1 MQTNRFSS
9 VQSRGREI
17 DAGLQAHMQSVYNRM
32 AMGVFVT
39 AMTAWFVSS
48 VPDAMYLMLG
58 TPLKFVVLFA
68 PLLIVWFGFNPVTMS
83 SSKLKLGFFAV
94 SVLYGISFSAY
105 AFIADAGTIT
115 RAFLITTGMFAGLSI
130 FGYTTKK
137 NLDGLGTFA
146 VMGVMGV
153 FFASLGLMI
162 AGWMGV
168 ETSMAQNLLSGV
180 AIVAFAGVTAWQ
192 TQIVKE
198 MYHPAQGGEINSRM
212 AWSAALTLY
221 ISFVALFQH
230 ILHLMNQR

>member
-17 DAGLQAHMQSVYNRM
+17 DAGLQTHMQSVYNRM

-39 AMTAWFVSS
+39 AITAWIVSS
-48 VPDAMYLMLG
+48 TPELMYLMLG
-58 TPLKFVVLFA
+58 TPLKFVVLLA
-68 PLLIVWFGFNPVTMS
+68 PLLIVWFGFNPLTMS
-83 SSKLKLGFFAV
+83 SSKLRIAFFAV
-94 SVLYGISFSAY
+94 SVLYGVSFSAY
-105 AFIADAGTIT
+105 AFIADVGTIT

-130 FGYTTKK
+130 YGYTTKK

-180 AIVAFAGVTAWQ
+180 AIVAFSAVTAWQ

-198 MYHPAQGGEINSRM
+198 MYHPSQGGEVNSRM